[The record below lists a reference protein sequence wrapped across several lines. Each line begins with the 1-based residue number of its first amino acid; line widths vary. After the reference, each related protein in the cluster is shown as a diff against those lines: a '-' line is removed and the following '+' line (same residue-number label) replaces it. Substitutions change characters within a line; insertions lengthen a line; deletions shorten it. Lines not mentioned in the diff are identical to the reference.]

1 MYFILLQV
9 RMQAEYIKDSALK
22 IWCPEISKFFNF
34 QTSKVCMITWYD
46 LFNHLKFVL
55 VKKEF
60 TFIYSVLIESFKSID
75 ERLSG
80 MKTMLFCLIFE

>member
-1 MYFILLQV
+1 MYVNASTNGTCYNKIYSCFTRTTVLYMYFILLQV
-9 RMQAEYIKDSALK
+9 QMQAEYIKDSALK

-55 VKKEF
+55 VKK
-60 TFIYSVLIESFKSID
+60 
-75 ERLSG
+75 
-80 MKTMLFCLIFE
+80 